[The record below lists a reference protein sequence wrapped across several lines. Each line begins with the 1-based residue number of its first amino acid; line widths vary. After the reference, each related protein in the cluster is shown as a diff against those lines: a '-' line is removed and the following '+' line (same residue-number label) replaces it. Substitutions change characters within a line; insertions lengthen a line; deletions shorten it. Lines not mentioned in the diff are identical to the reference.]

1 MEDLKKKYDE
11 YKAMNLCLN
20 MTRGKPCKEQ
30 LMLSNKMLD
39 CLNSKS
45 DFLSAEGLDVRN
57 YGGLDGIKECK
68 KLLADMVD
76 AKPENVFI
84 FGNSSLNVMYDCIAR
99 NMTHGVLK
107 NKPWVKQGK
116 IKFICPVPGYD
127 RHFSILE
134 HFGIE
139 MINVDLKDDGPDMD
153 KVEKLVKDKHVK
165 GIWCVPVYSNP
176 SGISYSD
183 AVVKRLANLKP
194 KAPDF
199 RIYWDNAYAVHHLYD
214 DKQAKV
220 LNILEECTKAGNPD
234 LVYEFVSTSKVTF
247 PGGGV
252 AALISSMNNLDSIKA
267 QVKYQTIGP
276 DKLNQLRHVLFFKDI
291 EGLKA
296 QMKEHAN
303 ILRPKFEYIEKK
315 FSEELKGLAKWTNP
329 LGGYFVTVEVPG
341 RAKQVV
347 MKAKELGLSLV
358 EVGSAFPYHKDPN
371 NSVIRLAPTCMEQND
386 LELATEIFI
395 LSVKLCS
402 K

>member
-1 MEDLKKKYDE
+1 MEDLQKKYDE
-11 YKAMNLCLN
+11 YKAMNLSLN

-45 DFLSAEGLDVRN
+45 NFLSAEGMDVRN

-99 NMTHGVLK
+99 SMTHGVL
-107 NKPWVKQGK
+107 NHKPWCKQGK

-127 RHFSILE
+127 RHFAILE

-153 KVEKLVKDKHVK
+153 AVEKLVKDKHVK

-183 AVVKRLANLKP
+183 EVVRRLANLKP

-199 RIYWDNAYAVHHLYD
+199 RIYWDNAYVVHHLYN
-214 DKQAKV
+214 DKQDKV
-220 LNILEECTKAGNPD
+220 LNILEECVKANNPD

-252 AALISSMNNLDSIKA
+252 AALVSSINNLDSVKA

-291 EGLKA
+291 EGLKG
-296 QMKEHAN
+296 QMKKHAE
-303 ILRPKFEYIEKK
+303 ILRPKFEYIEKR
-315 FSEELKGLAKWTNP
+315 FSEELVGLAKWTNP

-347 MKAKELGLSLV
+347 EKARELGLSLV

-371 NSVIRLAPTCMEQND
+371 DSVIRLAPTCMNQKE